1 MIATDSTEAARS
13 AGLSYTSD
21 QSPGYRRKRR
31 GQRFNYISKDG
42 RLLQNQAE
50 IRRIKALVIPPAWEE
65 VWICQN
71 PNGHLQATGRD
82 ARGRKQYR
90 YHARWRA
97 VRDEAKYAS
106 LSAFAEKLPLIRKQV
121 RKTCGFRACQSGK
134 CWLLW
139 FNSWSRH

>member
-1 MIATDSTEAARS
+1 MAVIHRKRHKGVIATDPTKAARS

-21 QSPGYRRKRR
+21 QSPGYRRQRR
-31 GQRFNYISKDG
+31 GQRFSYIASDG
-42 RLLQNQAE
+42 RLLQNQEE

-90 YHARWRA
+90 Y
-97 VRDEAKYAS
+97 
-106 LSAFAEKLPLIRKQV
+106 
-121 RKTCGFRACQSGK
+121 
-134 CWLLW
+134 
-139 FNSWSRH
+139 